1 MTVQDQTSCSYRYH
15 EMAGIIVSSI
25 VRSAFIASRYTA
37 EPAES
42 TKSYYSRVRLAL
54 YHIENKYLNQV
65 ADAIERM
72 VVAPESNNDLYEA
85 AYASLDGLLNSMAKE
100 VADPAYQL
108 DINKINEYFTNEN

>member
-1 MTVQDQTSCSYRYH
+1 
-15 EMAGIIVSSI
+15 MAGIIVSSI